1 MPVKFDMH
9 KSSRFGSQKA
19 ACDAYLKDPNKTKGV
34 KNVVYL
40 IFRLD
45 GDDSTMASIFD
56 RGYKDTL
63 AVAPGQIGGL
73 TRNTRLNMSG
83 KGTAAKQEGGHAEEI
98 FIRSL
103 YKLAEEYGN
112 PRRIEV
118 FTSLIPCMQIAKHG
132 SNPFAIGQ
140 GKVMPAG
147 CGAKLNYLVDLF
159 QEAQWAFAFERDYS
173 DQGKAVHHATMKQM
187 LVLSK
192 KKNASV
198 YRYDETTKD
207 VKTFVCNLS

>member
-1 MPVKFDMH
+1 MPVLFDMH
-9 KSSRFGSQKA
+9 KSSYFGSRKA
-19 ACDAYLKDPNKTKGV
+19 ACDAYLKDPNKTKGI

-40 IFRLD
+40 IFRFD
-45 GDDSTMASIFD
+45 GDDSTMTSIFD
-56 RGYKDTL
+56 RGYKQTP
-63 AVAPGQIGGL
+63 AVAPGEVGGL
-73 TRNTRLNMSG
+73 TRNTRLNMSA
-83 KGTAAKQEGGHAEEI
+83 KAAAPKQEGGHAEEI

-118 FTSLIPCMQIAKHG
+118 FTSLIPCMPVAKHG
-132 SNPFAIGQ
+132 SNPFTIGQ

-159 QEAQWAFAFERDYS
+159 QQAEWAFAFERDYS
-173 DQGKAVHHATMKQM
+173 DQGKALHHATMKQM
-187 LVLSK
+187 LVLST

-198 YRYDETTKD
+198 YRYDEMTKG